1 MESQEKVSFEDWIY
15 LQKCFKY
22 EKLRL
27 SHGKL
32 HSDEIEKTD
41 LLKKIEELHKEYYL
55 NQLQM
60 RAYQENVKNI

>member
-27 SHGKL
+27 SHGNNY
-32 HSDEIEKTD
+32 SDEIEKKD
-41 LLKKIEELHKEYYL
+41 LLKKIEDLHKEFYEH
-55 NQLQM
+55 QLQM
-60 RAYQENVKNI
+60 RGYQENVSSI

>member
-27 SHGKL
+27 SHGKG
-32 HSDEIEKTD
+32 HHRRNR
-41 LLKKIEELHKEYYL
+41 KKRFIKE
-55 NQLQM
+55 N
-60 RAYQENVKNI
+60 RRFA